1 MTTNTRFLRDTVMN
15 MISSSHSLR
24 VALSRTLAAVDRGR
38 STGSRLLS
46 TELSLKELEDK
57 LFFTWRRA
65 WTEDELDTETL
76 WKMAHLVANK
86 GTLHDMAWQN
96 ADAITLELDPSFVPT
111 RLPIN

>member
-1 MTTNTRFLRDTVMN
+1 MTTKTRFLRDTVMN
-15 MISSSHSLR
+15 MISSSHGLR
-24 VALSRTLAAVDRGR
+24 IAISR
-38 STGSRLLS
+38 RLLS
-46 TELSLKELEDK
+46 TELSLKEVEDK

-76 WKMAHLVANK
+76 WKMAHLVAHK

-111 RLPIN
+111 RLPVN

>member
-1 MTTNTRFLRDTVMN
+1 MN

-24 VALSRTLAAVDRGR
+24 LSLFPLAHSTNMTEVAL
-38 STGSRLLS
+38 
-46 TELSLKELEDK
+46 KEVEDK

-76 WKMAHLVANK
+76 WKMAHLVAHK

-96 ADAITLELDPSFVPT
+96 ADAITLELDPSFIPT
-111 RLPIN
+111 RLPAN